1 MRSFAVL
8 FVALATLA
16 VACEKK
22 PETPLPSAAEASVH
36 DAAIDARADATRDAS
51 SSSDAASD
59 ASGSDASVDAGSAS
73 SDASNAGRYGT
84 FKLATR
90 VGCSALA
97 KGSGPRWV
105 SNRDLLGSFVDGDDL
120 LALVNRSPQ
129 GSLPPDYAPHDM
141 VDIVR
146 FEPKTAAECDRW
158 QCLRKEAAMAMKPL
172 LAAMAKQGFPAHIDS
187 VYRSYV
193 AQCVTFKGWAGRS
206 DFCSA
211 TEQSALP
218 GHSQHQLG
226 TTIDL
231 FTQEWKSGGET
242 VFRQG
247 FGCTKAGKWLKEH
260 SWEYGYVFPYPIHP
274 DDLHEKEDCISR
286 GDHEVPINPKTGYRY
301 EHWHVRY
308 IGIENAKELH
318 EAYLASDPKSPN
330 AITLEQ
336 WIRKKRGITGD
347 ADMPVCDGCNCGAC
361 STLSGETSACGDR
374 AMSIAESGSQEVAS
388 DTPKIVSVRRATAAE
403 AGKWSGSVL
412 AVDVDVPAHTLSQP
426 PFLSVTGPGYAE
438 ATASVTA
445 FVPLPATR
453 PRAFPALA
461 KAVRI
466 VARPKGSA
474 EFPWAAGMADP
485 IVGRIYNR
493 ANLVVPSPTGKK
505 TYLLPLPKGTG
516 EVEVGLS
523 VGGEKPSDLR
533 TFSPGN

>member
-1 MRSFAVL
+1 MRRFAVL
-8 FVALATLA
+8 FVALATSA

-22 PETPLPSAAEASVH
+22 PETPPPPAPEASVQDASESARSR
-36 DAAIDARADATRDAS
+36 DAAREAS
-51 SSSDAASD
+51 ASD
-59 ASGSDASVDAGSAS
+59 ASGTDASAEPDGSTS
-73 SDASNAGRYGT
+73 STTVGNAGRYGT
-84 FKLATR
+84 FKLASR

-97 KGSGPRWV
+97 KGSGARWV

-146 FEPKTAAECDRW
+146 FEPRTAAECDRW

-172 LAAMAKQGFPAHIDS
+172 LAAMAKQGFPSHIDS
-187 VYRSYV
+187 VYRSY
-193 AQCVTFKGWAGRS
+193 ASQCVTFKGWAGRS

-231 FTQEWKSGGET
+231 FTQEWKAGGET

-318 EAYLASDPKSPN
+318 EAYLASDPKSPD
-330 AITLEQ
+330 AVTLEQ

-374 AMSIAESGSQEVAS
+374 AMSIAESGSQDVTNDA
-388 DTPKIVSVRRATAAE
+388 PKLLAVRRATATE
-403 AGKWSGSVL
+403 AGKWAGPVL

-426 PFLSVTGPGYAE
+426 PFLSVTGPGYGE
-438 ATASVTA
+438 TSTTVSA

-453 PRAFPALA
+453 PRAYPAIA

-466 VARPKGSA
+466 VARPKGA
-474 EFPWAAGMADP
+474 TEFSWAAGMADP
-485 IVGRIYNR
+485 LVGRIYNR
-493 ANLVVPSPTGKK
+493 ANLVVPSPSGKR
-505 TYLLPLPKGTG
+505 TYFVPLPKATG
-516 EVEVGLS
+516 DIEVGLS

-533 TFSPGN
+533 ALSLSN